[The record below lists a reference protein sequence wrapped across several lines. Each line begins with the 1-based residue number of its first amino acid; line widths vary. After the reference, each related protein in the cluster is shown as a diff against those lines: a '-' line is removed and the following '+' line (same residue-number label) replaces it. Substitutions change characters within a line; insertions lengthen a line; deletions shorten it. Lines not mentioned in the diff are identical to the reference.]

1 MFLRFSCFLMLSSGQ
16 RLVLDMKAPRLDI
29 LTPVTIVGSAEREF
43 MNSKGEIATYE
54 VALCVHGET
63 EFEVTWRKI
72 GFRPPVGNQKVK
84 LRIDSQMGVKTAVK
98 MMTWLG
104 AKNEIGYMCE
114 IAHVATPDE
123 ADASASAHAVH

>member
-1 MFLRFSCFLMLSSGQ
+1 MFLRFSCILLPVYGQ

-54 VALCVHGET
+54 VALCVQGET

-84 LRIDSQMGVKTAVK
+84 LRIDAQMGVKTAVK
-98 MMTWLG
+98 MMTWIG
-104 AKNEIGYMCE
+104 AKNDLGYLCE
-114 IAHVATPDE
+114 IQPVATPDE
-123 ADASASAHAVH
+123 AASAASAHAVH